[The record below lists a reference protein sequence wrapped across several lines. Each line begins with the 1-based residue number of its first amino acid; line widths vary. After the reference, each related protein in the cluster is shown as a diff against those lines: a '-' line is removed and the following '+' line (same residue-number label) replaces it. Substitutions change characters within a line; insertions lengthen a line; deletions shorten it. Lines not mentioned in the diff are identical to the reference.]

1 MPSSSGRGEEAIVF
15 VAVPDLADATT
26 PVREPVAVPA
36 IRTHPLRRVV
46 RVAEPYLYLTPAVA
60 LLVVWTYR
68 PLVQAAQ
75 LSTYS
80 WNLLPTT
87 PMVPVGP
94 DNYRRL
100 LELPAV
106 GDSVWR
112 TVILIVGLLPFTL
125 VLPVV
130 VGFATRGVHGR
141 ARAIYQSLIFAP
153 FLVAP
158 VASAAVW
165 QWLLDPGAGI
175 VNRVL
180 GSNTNWIHEPATA
193 QWVIVAITGWH
204 FMGFAVLVVSAGM
217 AGISGDYAEAAQVD
231 GATRRQIDWWIT
243 LPLLSPTLVFLGLM
257 TVLLSAQ
264 WTFPLIDTLTQG
276 GPSQATT
283 NIYYLLWDYG
293 FHSFD
298 AGLSAAA
305 GIMLFVGFGLVA
317 GVLVWI
323 SERISFHDD

>member
-1 MPSSSGRGEEAIVF
+1 MTRF
-15 VAVPDLADATT
+15 
-26 PVREPVAVPA
+26 
-36 IRTHPLRRVV
+36 LRI
-46 RVAEPYLYLTPAVA
+46 AQPYLYLTPAIA

-87 PMVPVGP
+87 PMRAVGA

-106 GDSVWR
+106 GDSIWR
-112 TVILIVGLLPFTL
+112 TIILILALLPFSI

-130 VGFATRGVHGR
+130 IALATRGVHGR
-141 ARAIYQSLIFAP
+141 ARMVYQSIIFTP
-153 FLVAP
+153 FLIAP
-158 VASAAVW
+158 VAGAAVW
-165 QWLLDPGAGI
+165 QWLLDPSAGI
-175 VNRVL
+175 VNRIL
-180 GSNTNWIHEPATA
+180 GSDRNWIQDTATA
-193 QWVIVAITGWH
+193 QLVIIVITGWH
-204 FMGFAVLVVSAGM
+204 FLGFAVLVVSAGM
-217 AGISGDYAEAAQVD
+217 AGVNSDYSEAAQMD
-231 GATRRQIDWWIT
+231 GASRWQIDRWIT
-243 LPLLSPTLVFLGLM
+243 LPLLSPTLVFLMLM

-276 GPSQATT
+276 GPAQSTT

-305 GIMLFVGFGLVA
+305 GIALFVGFGVVA
-317 GVLVWI
+317 GVLVWL
-323 SERISFHDD
+323 SERMTFHDN

>member
-1 MPSSSGRGEEAIVF
+1 MF
-15 VAVPDLADATT
+15 VAVPDLAD
-26 PVREPVAVPA
+26 VAVPVQA
-36 IRTHPLRRVV
+36 PVVVPAVRVHPLQ
-46 RVAEPYLYLTPAVA
+46 RVARAAAPYLYLTPAVA
-60 LLVVWTYR
+60 LLIVWTYR
-68 PLVQAAQ
+68 PLLQAAQ

-87 PMVPVGP
+87 PMVPVGT

-112 TVILIVGLLPFTL
+112 TVVLIVGLLPFTL

-180 GSNTNWIHEPATA
+180 GSDTNWIHEPATA

-276 GPSQATT
+276 GPSKATT

-305 GIMLFVGFGLVA
+305 GVMLFLGFGLVA

>member
-1 MPSSSGRGEEAIVF
+1 MF
-15 VAVPDLADATT
+15 VSVTDVPETEVV
-26 PVREPVAVPA
+26 VREQVPVPVARLPFRGRAGGV
-36 IRTHPLRRVV
+36 I
-46 RVAEPYLYLTPAVA
+46 EPYLYLAPALF

-68 PLVQAAQ
+68 PLLQAAQ
-75 LSTYS
+75 LSMYS
-80 WNLLPTT
+80 WNLLPST
-87 PMVPVGP
+87 PMVPVGA

-100 LELPAV
+100 LELPEV
-106 GDSVWR
+106 GESVWR
-112 TVILIVGLLPFTL
+112 TVVLVLALLPFSL
-125 VLPVV
+125 ILPVV
-130 VGFATRGVHGR
+130 VGFATRAVDGR
-141 ARAIYQSLIFAP
+141 ARAVYQSVIFAP

-180 GSNTNWIHEPATA
+180 GTKTNWIYEPATA
-193 QWVIVAITGWH
+193 HLVIIIITGWH

-217 AGISGDYAEAAQVD
+217 AGVSADYDEAAQVD
-231 GATRRQIDWWIT
+231 GATRWQTDRWVT
-243 LPLLSPTLVFLGLM
+243 LPLLSPTLVFLTLM

-276 GPSQATT
+276 GPSGATT

-305 GIMLFVGFGLVA
+305 GIMLFIGFGAVA

>member
-1 MPSSSGRGEEAIVF
+1 MLVTSEASLG
-15 VAVPDLADATT
+15 A
-26 PVREPVAVPA
+26 EPVVTSETLVTAARPSVARRSGSAV
-36 IRTHPLRRVV
+36 I
-46 RVAEPYLYLTPAVA
+46 PYLYLAPALV

-68 PLVQAAQ
+68 PLIQAAQ
-75 LSTYS
+75 LSVYS

-87 PMVPVGP
+87 PMVPVGA
-94 DNYRRL
+94 DNYQRL
-100 LELPAV
+100 IELPEV
-106 GDSVWR
+106 GDSIWR
-112 TVILIVGLLPFTL
+112 TVVLILGLLPFSL

-130 VGFATRGVHGR
+130 VAFATRAVRGP
-141 ARAIYQSLIFAP
+141 ARALYQAVIFAP

-180 GSNTNWIHEPATA
+180 GTDVNWIHEPSTA
-193 QWVIVAITGWH
+193 PWVVTIITGWH

-217 AGISGDYAEAAQVD
+217 AGISNDYADAAAVD
-231 GATRRQIDWWIT
+231 GASRSQIDRWIT

-276 GPSQATT
+276 GPSQSTT

-298 AGLSAAA
+298 AGLGAAA
-305 GIMLFVGFGLVA
+305 GIMLFIGFGAVA
-317 GVLVWI
+317 GILIWL

>member
-1 MPSSSGRGEEAIVF
+1 MAF
-15 VAVPDLADATT
+15 VPVLEHRVRDDA
-26 PVREPVAVPA
+26 PVKAARP
-36 IRTHPLRRVV
+36 THLKRVM
-46 RVAEPYLYLTPAVA
+46 RAAPPYLYLAPALT
-60 LLVVWTYR
+60 LLVIWTYR
-68 PLVQAAQ
+68 PLVQAAE

-87 PMVPVGP
+87 PMVPAGA

-106 GDSVWR
+106 GHSLWLTFVL
-112 TVILIVGLLPFTL
+112 ILGLLPFSL

-130 VGFATRGVHGR
+130 VGFATRTVQGR
-141 ARAIYQSLIFAP
+141 ARVIYQSIIFAP
-153 FLVAP
+153 FLIAP
-158 VASAAVW
+158 VAGAAVW

-175 VNRVL
+175 VNKIL
-180 GSNTNWIHEPATA
+180 GSDRNWLHDSATA
-193 QWVIVAITGWH
+193 QFVIIVITGWH
-204 FMGFAVLVVSAGM
+204 FLGFAVLVVSAGM
-217 AGISGDYAEAAQVD
+217 AGISADYHEAAEMD
-231 GATRRQIDWWIT
+231 GASRWQSDRWIT
-243 LPLLSPTLVFLGLM
+243 LPLLSPTLVFLALM

-276 GPSQATT
+276 GPSQSTT

-305 GIMLFVGFGLVA
+305 GIMLFVGFGAIA
-317 GVLVWI
+317 GILVWL
-323 SERISFHDD
+323 SERITFHDD

>member
-1 MPSSSGRGEEAIVF
+1 MARF
-15 VAVPDLADATT
+15 L
-26 PVREPVAVPA
+26 
-36 IRTHPLRRVV
+36 
-46 RVAEPYLYLTPAVA
+46 RVAQPYLYLTPAIA

-87 PMVPVGP
+87 PMQAVGT

-106 GDSVWR
+106 GDSIWR
-112 TVILIVGLLPFTL
+112 TVVLILALLPFSI

-130 VGFATRGVHGR
+130 IAFATRGVHGR
-141 ARAIYQSLIFAP
+141 ARVVYQSIIFAP
-153 FLVAP
+153 FLIAP
-158 VASAAVW
+158 VAGAAVW
-165 QWLLDPGAGI
+165 QWLLDPSAGI
-175 VNRVL
+175 VNRIL
-180 GSNTNWIHEPATA
+180 GADRNWIQDTATA
-193 QWVIVAITGWH
+193 HPVIIIITGWH
-204 FMGFAVLVVSAGM
+204 FLGFAVLVVSAGM
-217 AGISGDYAEAAQVD
+217 AGVNSDYSEAAQMD
-231 GATRRQIDWWIT
+231 GASRWQIDRWIT
-243 LPLLSPTLVFLGLM
+243 LPLLSPTLVFLMLM

-276 GPSQATT
+276 GPSQSTT

-305 GIMLFVGFGLVA
+305 GIVLFVGFGAIA
-317 GVLVWI
+317 GVLVWL
-323 SERISFHDD
+323 SERITFHDN